1 MKIAFI
7 FCRTSCI
14 FSRNCQEISVID
26 RRPEWKN
33 DIPVCIV
40 ALDVM
45 HSESDAAQACI
56 QLNHGRR
63 RRQQLC
69 PAYAGCK
76 PGHRSLSCC
85 PYLHLEASQTI
96 GNVQNGESNRGR
108 YLFKDFFRDRR
119 NTSPDF
125 GFLKS
130 LWGGPYFNFV
140 SM

>member
-1 MKIAFI
+1 M
-7 FCRTSCI
+7 
-14 FSRNCQEISVID
+14 
-26 RRPEWKN
+26 KN

-56 QLNHGRR
+56 QLNHERR
-63 RRQQLC
+63 RRQLC

-76 PGHRSLSCC
+76 PGHRGLSCY

-108 YLFKDFFRDRR
+108 YLP
-119 NTSPDF
+119 NLNPIQ
-125 GFLKS
+125 
-130 LWGGPYFNFV
+130 GPL
-140 SM
+140 